1 MILTD
6 ADHIRNL
13 LADYCTLVDS
23 GDFDGVG
30 ELMADAVLGAVD
42 GPDLARGRDEIAD
55 FYRRIVKIPGDGTRR
70 TPGTQHVVSN
80 VWFGQPEADDTVEV
94 RSSFTVLQA
103 VDGLALQ
110 PVMTGRYVD
119 RFGKNPYGVW
129 RFVSRRF
136 AAGLTGDLSHHM
148 EMKLS

>member
-13 LADYCTLVDS
+13 LADYCALVDS

-55 FYRRIVKIPGDGTRR
+55 FYRKVVKLKEDGTPR
-70 TPGTQHVVSN
+70 TQHVVSN
-80 VWFGQPEADDTVEV
+80 VWLGQPAPDDTVEV

-103 VDGLALQ
+103 VDGLPLQ

-119 RFGKNPYGVW
+119 RFGKDPYGVW

>member
-1 MILTD
+1 MVLTD

-13 LADYCTLVDS
+13 LADYCALVDS

-30 ELMADAVLGAVD
+30 ELMSDAVLGAVD
-42 GPDLARGRDEIAD
+42 GPDLATGRDEIAD
-55 FYRRIVKIPGDGTRR
+55 FYRKIVKLKGDGTPR
-70 TPGTQHVVSN
+70 TQHVVSN
-80 VWFGQPEADDTVEV
+80 IWLGRPQDDDTVEV

-103 VDGLALQ
+103 VEGLALQ

-148 EMKLS
+148 EITL

>member
-1 MILTD
+1 MTLTD

-13 LADYCTLVDS
+13 LADYCALVDS

-42 GPDLARGRDEIAD
+42 GPDLARGRDEIAG
-55 FYRRIVKIPGDGTRR
+55 FYRKIVKLKDDG

-80 VWFGQPEADDTVEV
+80 IWFGQPEADDTVEV

-103 VDGLALQ
+103 VKGLPLQ

-136 AAGLTGDLSHHM
+136 AAGLTGDLSHHL
-148 EMKLS
+148 EITL